1 MTHVLTLIDWFAI
14 LAVTAA
20 LIAAAITDATT
31 YLIPHR
37 YPAAVA
43 VAFAVD
49 ALGKPASV
57 WLSGVA
63 AAALLLV
70 AGVVLFDRGVLGG
83 GDVKLMAAVALWA
96 RFDQLALMLLV
107 TSFAGG
113 ALALAHL
120 SPLRRL
126 MPARPGTTTVDGD
139 LKSLM
144 QRPIPF
150 GVAIAIGGV
159 AVALTRFAS

>member
-1 MTHVLTLIDWFAI
+1 MPHLLPLIDGFAI

-20 LIAAAITDATT
+20 LVAAAMTDATT

-43 VAFAVD
+43 VAFALD
-49 ALGKPASV
+49 ALGKPAPV

-63 AAALLLV
+63 AAALLLA
-70 AGVVLFDRGVLGG
+70 AGVVLFERGVLGG

-120 SPLRRL
+120 SPLRRF
-126 MPARPGTTTVDGD
+126 MPARPGMAVVEGD

-150 GVAIAIGGV
+150 GVAIAMGGI

>member
-1 MTHVLTLIDWFAI
+1 MPHILSLVDGFAI
-14 LAVTAA
+14 FAVTAA

-43 VAFAVD
+43 IAFVLD
-49 ALGKPASV
+49 ALGKPAPV
-57 WLSGVA
+57 WLCGVA
-63 AAALLLV
+63 AAALLLA

-120 SPLRRL
+120 SPLRRF
-126 MPARPGTTTVDGD
+126 MPAQPGAAVVEGD
-139 LKSLM
+139 MKNLM